1 MDLVAKELGVEQKI
15 VDTPFETIKTGADLN
30 AGKCD
35 VAAAGMT
42 ITDERKQSLDFS
54 VPYFDATQALLAKKG
69 SGITSLDSA
78 KGKKVGSQSATTGED
93 YVKAAKIDPVSFETS
108 DAELNGL
115 KSGQV
120 DVIIQDLPV
129 VSEWLKDKANAD
141 YEVVANL
148 DTGEQYG
155 FAVKKDG
162 NDDLLKTID
171 DVITAAKQDGRYD
184 DAVRE
189 VDRRGSRRL
198 TGRLTARRSRLPAA
212 PSPTSAERSSMS
224 TPSATT
230 PATSAALPPTA
241 PTSRLTRR
249 QRRRL
254 SLGVQY
260 ALFVA
265 VVAALAALADWSSLR
280 ANFARG
286 DLAREMFPDVLTV
299 ALKNT
304 VVYTLTG
311 FGAGLLL
318 GVVLALMRLSS
329 VPPYRWLA
337 MAYIEVFRGLP
348 ALLIFIFVGVGVP
361 LAFPG
366 TQIPGGTVGKV
377 ALALALVSAAYM
389 AETVRAGISAVPK
402 GQREA
407 ARSLGMSGSRAM
419 ISVVI
424 PQAFRIIV
432 PPLTNE
438 LVLLF
443 KDSSLVL
450 FLGVQL
456 GERELTKFGRDLA
469 STKANITPILVAGLC
484 YLMITVPLS
493 YLARRLEA
501 RNAKATA

>member
-1 MDLVAKELGVEQKI
+1 
-15 VDTPFETIKTGADLN
+15 
-30 AGKCD
+30 
-35 VAAAGMT
+35 MT
-42 ITDERKQSLDFS
+42 
-54 VPYFDATQALLAKKG
+54 
-69 SGITSLDSA
+69 TS
-78 KGKKVGSQSATTGED
+78 T
-93 YVKAAKIDPVSFETS
+93 
-108 DAELNGL
+108 
-115 KSGQV
+115 
-120 DVIIQDLPV
+120 
-129 VSEWLKDKANAD
+129 
-141 YEVVANL
+141 
-148 DTGEQYG
+148 
-155 FAVKKDG
+155 AV
-162 NDDLLKTID
+162 
-171 DVITAAKQDGRYD
+171 
-184 DAVRE
+184 
-189 VDRRGSRRL
+189 
-198 TGRLTARRSRLPAA
+198 PAA
-212 PSPTSAERSSMS
+212 PRA
-224 TPSATT
+224 
-230 PATSAALPPTA
+230 
-241 PTSRLTRR
+241 RLTRR
-249 QRRRL
+249 QRRRV

-260 ALFVA
+260 AVFVA
-265 VVAALAALADWSSLR
+265 VLVALALVADWASLR
-280 ANFARG
+280 QNFAQG
-286 DLAREMFPDVLTV
+286 DLAREMFPEVLTV
-299 ALKNT
+299 ALRNT

-311 FGAGLLL
+311 FASGLVL

-389 AETVRAGISAVPK
+389 AETVRAGIQAVPK

-407 ARSLGMSGSRAM
+407 ARSLGMSSGRAM
-419 ISVVI
+419 VSIVI

-484 YLMITVPLS
+484 YLVITVPLS